1 MTPGFVW
8 IILAGRL
15 SQITVKTPF
24 EELRIIG
31 VIRERSYIIEPPIL
45 RIYLQLSHA
54 PPLGWSYMFSVVW
67 QGVAYPA
74 KRPAGVEGDAVWIEC
89 DPEEVRECH
98 LPELERAVAQT
109 NATYE
114 ASVQQSAIAKQH
126 KKELNRHSRAQLDEL
141 SNSLDP
147 NFHSRNR
154 RGGWVRSGIRMAW
167 SFLKR
172 PFRNLPGKDEDAS
185 D

>member
-1 MTPGFVW
+1 MK
-8 IILAGRL
+8 
-15 SQITVKTPF
+15 SQF
-24 EELRIIG
+24 EELRITG
-31 VIRERSYIIEPPIL
+31 VNRERSYIIEAPIL

-67 QGVAYPA
+67 QGVDYPA
-74 KRPAGVEGDAVWIEC
+74 RRPAGVEGDAVWIEC
-89 DPEEVRECH
+89 DPEEVRGCH
-98 LPELERAVAQT
+98 LPELESAVAQT

-126 KKELNRHSRAQLDEL
+126 KKALNLHSRAQLDEL
-141 SNSLDP
+141 SESLDP
-147 NFHSRNR
+147 NFQSRNR
-154 RGGWVRSGIRMAW
+154 SGGWVRSGIRMVW

-172 PFRNLPGKDEDAS
+172 PFRALTGEDEDAS